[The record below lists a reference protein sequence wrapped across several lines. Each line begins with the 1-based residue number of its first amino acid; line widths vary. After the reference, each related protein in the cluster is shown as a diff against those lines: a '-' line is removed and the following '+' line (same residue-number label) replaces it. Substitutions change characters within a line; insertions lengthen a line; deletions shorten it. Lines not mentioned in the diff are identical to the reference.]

1 MSANFFRP
9 LSYHVLFHWR
19 RFSLSYF
26 YLMRK
31 YDKKNNWIKG
41 GRKSNHFYVLRVVL
55 MNNNNNFFSFFVF
68 SFSFLLRQSRNRYE
82 DLKKWASVKY
92 RFEKFVNLWRKRQ
105 NRKVEKETLK
115 MQSGTLKRSTL
126 NMATFRFQFL

>member
-1 MSANFFRP
+1 
-9 LSYHVLFHWR
+9 
-19 RFSLSYF
+19 
-26 YLMRK
+26 MRK

-55 MNNNNNFFSFFVF
+55 INNNNNFF
-68 SFSFLLRQSRNRYE
+68 FLLFLFFCVNRVIDMKILKNEQASNIDLRN
-82 DLKKWASVKY
+82 LST
-92 RFEKFVNLWRKRQ
+92 FNEKEK